1 MKKFF
6 GIRLEERD
14 GERIKAAAKYE
25 NRSVN
30 NFIETTVMREVE
42 RIEKEA
48 EKENGKA

>member
-1 MKKFF
+1 MKKFV
-6 GIRLEERD
+6 GIRLEESD

-25 NRSVN
+25 NRSMN